1 MAGIISLQASKVFL
15 EADGKSPENVPSELR
30 LGLAE
35 DQSLRNASLAV
46 RWKEDLKYHG
56 RRGNDAN
63 TWRNLIRFFG
73 VLRFI
78 RRQELLG
85 FASGVE
91 WCHRVWNCKGRS
103 EGGGGPNHG
112 VQAQPSLSQFRQ
124 PGKSWWANY
133 ACIHHHATIKCM
145 WQQLCYSRC
154 QIYVVWTFNWHSDVL
169 PFMVVGV
176 FVLCIKSSCTL
187 LLLYSYSI
195 DPHFCDML
203 HAGVSA
209 YL

>member
-124 PGKSWWANY
+124 PDAGTQISG
-133 ACIHHHATIKCM
+133 CHHI
-145 WQQLCYSRC
+145 LNCY
-154 QIYVVWTFNWHSDVL
+154 
-169 PFMVVGV
+169 G
-176 FVLCIKSSCTL
+176 
-187 LLLYSYSI
+187 
-195 DPHFCDML
+195 
-203 HAGVSA
+203 
-209 YL
+209 